1 MTSTDAPSFNIGV
14 LGCGQIAQAGHF
26 VACRKAKTAQLYAI
40 CDSAEDLLDRMVA
53 IHQPTVGYT
62 AYDKMLADDAVDA
75 VVVAVADQFHVPLAL
90 RALEAGKHV
99 LVEKPMATTIED
111 AEDLLAAGERAQ
123 RVVLVGHEKRYD
135 PGVAYARDFI
145 HERIG
150 ELIGLKHWYCDS
162 TYRYSMTDTLQPV
175 IESSAAARRP
185 AGNPKADRQRYLV
198 LGHGSHLLD
207 TARYLGGAIRA
218 IRARL
223 STKADTLAW
232 FLEVDFENGCLGQL
246 DLTVA
251 VRMDWWEGFQVY
263 GSEGSVVGQL
273 YNPWYLQGRR
283 SPRVLHP
290 RRPVPPAHRRRRRRV
305 PAAGRGP
312 RGSRHHRPAV
322 ARRHRHGRGRRRT
335 RHGRSCPFGRVRRL
349 GPSRRR
355 VRGVVMQLGIFA
367 KTYNRPTVEQT
378 LRAVRNDGLSAVQFN
393 MSVLGLP
400 TIPDPVAPQ
409 AIAEIALAA
418 DATRV
423 TLAAISGTFNA
434 AHPDPDT
441 RAAYLDRFPHLARA
455 PPRSRSRSSP

>member
-1 MTSTDAPSFNIGV
+1 M
-14 LGCGQIAQAGHF
+14 
-26 VACRKAKTAQLYAI
+26 
-40 CDSAEDLLDRMVA
+40 
-53 IHQPTVGYT
+53 
-62 AYDKMLADDAVDA
+62 
-75 VVVAVADQFHVPLAL
+75 
-90 RALEAGKHV
+90 
-99 LVEKPMATTIED
+99 
-111 AEDLLAAGERAQ
+111 
-123 RVVLVGHEKRYD
+123 
-135 PGVAYARDFI
+135 
-145 HERIG
+145 
-150 ELIGLKHWYCDS
+150 
-162 TYRYSMTDTLQPV
+162 
-175 IESSAAARRP
+175 
-185 AGNPKADRQRYLV
+185 

-232 FLEVDFENGCLGQL
+232 FLEVDFEENGCLGQL

-263 GSEGSVVGQL
+263 GSQGSIIGQL
-273 YNPWYLQGRR
+273 YNPWYFEAAEVRAFSTRDDQYHQPIGADADVFRLQ
-283 SPRVLHP
+283 VEDL
-290 RRPVPPAHRRRRRRV
+290 V
-305 PAAGRGP
+305 AAATTGQPLRGATATDGWP
-312 RGSRHHRPAV
+312 
-322 ARRHRHGRGRRRT
+322 RRT

-378 LRAVRNDGLSAVQFN
+378 LRAVRNNGLSAVQFN

-423 TLAAISGTFNA
+423 TLAAIWARST
-434 AHPDPDT
+434 PLTPT
-441 RAAYLDRFPHLARA
+441 RTPGRHTWTAFLTWPGL